1 MTTTTKLTVDRIE
14 NGSIA
19 VMEDEEGRLF
29 PIPLH
34 WLPGGVSEGDVV
46 RVIAEDAEGGRIVR
60 FLIDEAETEARQD
73 EAAALRDSLRRAPKG
88 DIEL

>member
-19 VMEDEEGRLF
+19 VMEDEEGKLF
-29 PIPLH
+29 PMPLD
-34 WLPGGVSEGDVV
+34 WLPAGVSEGDVV
-46 RVIAEDAEGGRIVR
+46 RAIAEDAEGGRIVR
-60 FLIDEAETEARQD
+60 FAIDEAETEARED
-73 EAAALRDSLRRAPKG
+73 EAAALRDSIRRAPEG